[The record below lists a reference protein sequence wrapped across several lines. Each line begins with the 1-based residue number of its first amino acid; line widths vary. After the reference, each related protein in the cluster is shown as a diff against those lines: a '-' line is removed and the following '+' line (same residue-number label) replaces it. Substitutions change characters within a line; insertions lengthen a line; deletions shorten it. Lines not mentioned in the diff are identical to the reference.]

1 MRRQPRGLTPIRKGR
16 AALASINPAMAQ
28 SLEPTLSKGRW
39 LLGRVR
45 EHCGIEVDVGKSSS
59 CLRLLREL
67 GGTGCFLSLG
77 YHGYLSLLLLRDTP
91 PSHTPV
97 HHYCRIMAAEE
108 CYRTRWAY
116 QTTPVRSRPLPS
128 PSQPSCHRCGVGE
141 PPQASSRAQRPF
153 FIVLQLSCAC
163 RIVGN
168 HQQFGFGTLLG

>member
-1 MRRQPRGLTPIRKGR
+1 VR
-16 AALASINPAMAQ
+16 S
-28 SLEPTLSKGRW
+28 RW
-39 LLGRVR
+39 TLGRVQVV
-45 EHCGIEVDVGKSSS
+45 CDS
-59 CLRLLREL
+59 CASW

-77 YHGYLSLLLLRDTP
+77 YHGYPSLLLLRDTP

-141 PPQASSRAQRPF
+141 PPQASSHAQRPF

-168 HQQFGFGTLLG
+168 HQQFDLVPYSDDPIEGACVAVQDPSVVKIDARPLGENLQLQLPKETKCGIDG